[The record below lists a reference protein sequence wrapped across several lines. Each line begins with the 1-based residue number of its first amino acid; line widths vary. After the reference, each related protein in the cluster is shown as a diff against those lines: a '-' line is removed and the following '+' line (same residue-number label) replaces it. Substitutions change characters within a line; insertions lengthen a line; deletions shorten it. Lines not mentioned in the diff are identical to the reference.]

1 MKVIRSAYGS
11 QSLHHDLATEAI
23 SKWEA
28 WNAEAGQPLF
38 VRCGWARISGK
49 GSIPPVDRATLATM
63 AAAGQDQT
71 QYLVGDPAEEQRA
84 LEDGWAKTKYDPFGH
99 IDRGLPLAG
108 VLDTLAGYVY
118 ADAACVFALRKAK
131 ALGARFV
138 LHGTAGRVDEILY
151 AAARGSSE
159 MRSEGTAKRAVGI
172 RTGDGKEVHSDLVIV
187 AAGARAHGIV
197 PHLRETVTATGANI
211 VHVEV
216 PAQLQDRFKPDVF
229 PVFSWNY
236 TGYDEDGGLSGFPLD
251 SRWEPSDLA
260 TCLLDY
266 VS

>member
-11 QSLHHDLATEAI
+11 ESLHHDLATEAI
-23 SKWEA
+23 SKWEV

-38 VRCGWARISGK
+38 VKCGWARITGR
-49 GSIPPVDRATLATM
+49 GSIPPVDLATLATM

-71 QYLVGDPAEEQRA
+71 QYLIGDPTEEERA
-84 LEDGWAKTKYDPFGH
+84 LKDGWAKTKFDPFGH
-99 IDRGLPLAG
+99 RDRGLPLNG

-131 ALGARFV
+131 TLGAKFV
-138 LHGTAGRVDEILY
+138 LHSTAGRVDEIVY

-159 MRSEGTAKRAVGI
+159 REGTAKRAIGI
-172 RTGDGKEVHSDLVIV
+172 RTGDGKEIHSDLVII
-187 AAGARAHGIV
+187 AAGARTHGIV
-197 PHLRETVTATGANI
+197 PHLKETVTATGANI

-216 PAQLQDRFKPDVF
+216 PVHLQDRFKPDVF

-251 SRWEPSDLA
+251 SMCNPQICYLPVG
-260 TCLLDY
+260 L
-266 VS
+266 